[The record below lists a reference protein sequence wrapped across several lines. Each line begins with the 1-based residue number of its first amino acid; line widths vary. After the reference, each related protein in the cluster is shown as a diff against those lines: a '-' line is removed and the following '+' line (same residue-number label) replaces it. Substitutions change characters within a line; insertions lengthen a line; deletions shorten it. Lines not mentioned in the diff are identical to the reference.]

1 MMQPKSIK
9 ALAACLCLALVANA
23 CALPET
29 SQVPGATL
37 EQATMTE
44 CPTPTPQ
51 GIAMIKTAD
60 DSGGVAVQSAASP
73 AEAVSGE
80 AVELTAQQVLSREM
94 MLDKVNAGPQRGR
107 TAEGISEAP
116 VPGTETQVDGDQSL
130 ETLPVDSTP
139 TPCP

>member
-1 MMQPKSIK
+1 MQPKSIT

-29 SQVPGATL
+29 SQLPGATL

-51 GIAMIKTAD
+51 GIAMMETAED
-60 DSGGVAVQSAASP
+60 GSGVAVQSAASP

-80 AVELTAQQVLSREM
+80 AVELTAQQVVSREL
-94 MLDKVNAGPQRGR
+94 MLDQVNAGPKRAPG
-107 TAEGISEAP
+107 AEGVAEPAPPGSESQL
-116 VPGTETQVDGDQSL
+116 GGDLPPESL
-130 ETLPVDSTP
+130 SGDSTP

>member
-1 MMQPKSIK
+1 MNPKSIK
-9 ALAACLCLALVANA
+9 ALVACLCLAMVANA

-37 EQATMTE
+37 EQATMVE

-51 GIAMIKTAD
+51 GIAMMETAED
-60 DSGGVAVQSAASP
+60 GSGVAVQSAASA

-94 MLDKVNAGPQRGR
+94 MLDKVNAGPQRNR
-107 TAEGISEAP
+107 TAEGVSEPPA
-116 VPGTETQVDGDQSL
+116 PGTETQADGDQPL
-130 ETLPVDSTP
+130 ETLPVDPSP

>member
-1 MMQPKSIK
+1 MNPKSIK
-9 ALAACLCLALVANA
+9 TLAACLCLALVANA

-29 SQVPGATL
+29 SQVPGATQ
-37 EQATMTE
+37 EQATMVE

-51 GIAMIKTAD
+51 GIALMETAD

-80 AVELTAQQVLSREM
+80 VIELTAQQALSREL
-94 MLDKVNAGPQRGR
+94 MLDQVNAGPQRDR
-107 TAEGISEAP
+107 TAEGVSEPPA
-116 VPGTETQVDGDQSL
+116 PGTETQFGSDQL
-130 ETLPVDSTP
+130 TETLPIDLTP

>member
-1 MMQPKSIK
+1 MNPKSIK

-29 SQVPGATL
+29 SQIPGASL
-37 EQATMTE
+37 EQATMAE

-51 GIAMIKTAD
+51 GIAMMETAED
-60 DSGGVAVQSAASP
+60 GSGVAVQSAASP

-94 MLDKVNAGPQRGR
+94 MLDKVNAGPQRASDRRGR
-107 TAEGISEAP
+107 FRAP
-116 VPGTETQVDGDQSL
+116 GSGNRNTGRR
-130 ETLPVDSTP
+130 
-139 TPCP
+139 

>member
-51 GIAMIKTAD
+51 GIAMMKTAD

-73 AEAVSGE
+73 AEAVSGD
-80 AVELTAQQVLSREM
+80 AVELTAQQVVSRELL
-94 MLDKVNAGPQRGR
+94 LDQVNAGPKRALE
-107 TAEGISEAP
+107 AEGVAEPAPPGSESQLGDD
-116 VPGTETQVDGDQSL
+116 VPPESQSDDP
-130 ETLPVDSTP
+130 TT